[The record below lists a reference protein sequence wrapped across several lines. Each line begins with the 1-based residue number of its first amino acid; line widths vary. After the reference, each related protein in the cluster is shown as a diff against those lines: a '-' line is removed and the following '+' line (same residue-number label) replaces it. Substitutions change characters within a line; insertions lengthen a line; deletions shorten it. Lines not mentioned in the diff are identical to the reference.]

1 MTYSYSRERDD
12 ALAMEAMTDGEY
24 HSMALAQYADAH
36 GSVDTTSAWILSPF
50 DSWERNPHYVGPAQ
64 PHPEDDYADADV
76 DEDAWT
82 DELESQL
89 YSEEFGAYVLPA
101 RDADDEIPF

>member
-24 HSMALAQYADAH
+24 HAAALNQYADAH
-36 GSVDTTSAWILSPF
+36 GADRTDAAWILSPF
-50 DSWERNPHYVGPAQ
+50 DTWERNPHYAGPPQ
-64 PHPEDDYADADV
+64 PHPEDDYAGDD
-76 DEDAWT
+76 WT
-82 DELESQL
+82 DEHEAQL

-101 RDADDEIPF
+101 RDVDDEIPF